1 MNICL
6 IGTDTIAFAGDV
18 DFSSLKKFGELR
30 LYPCLSADQVIENC
44 ADADVLLVNK
54 TDLSAR
60 VIAALP
66 RLKYIGLYSTGFNNV
81 DLSACKKRGIVVSNT
96 PDYSTD
102 AVAQHTLAL
111 LLAGAGS
118 LLDYTASVR
127 RGDWEKCAAFSYY
140 DYPMVEVSG
149 KTLGIFGFG
158 NIGRKVAKAAVAL
171 GMKILVCTRT
181 KKADCPYEY
190 AEKEALFS
198 RSDFLSLHC
207 PQNAETLGLI
217 GEKSLALM
225 KPTAILINTAR
236 GPIVDEAALID
247 ALTTGKI
254 ATAGLDTYEREPLPK
269 DHPLLTLDN
278 VVASAHAG
286 GNTKDN
292 DINMVNYVYHNIVAF
307 DRGEPLN
314 TPGDIVNGEYLK
326 K

>member
-6 IGTDTIAFAGDV
+6 IGTDTVAFAGDV

-30 LYPCLSADQVIENC
+30 LYPCLSADQAIENC

-102 AVAQHTLAL
+102 AVAQHALAL

-158 NIGRKVAKAAVAL
+158 NIGRKVAKAAAAL

-207 PQNAETLGLI
+207 PQNAETFGLI

-236 GPIVDEAALID
+236 GGLID
-247 ALTTGKI
+247 ERALADALDGGRL
-254 ATAGLDTYEREPLPK
+254 AGAYLDVASEEPIRS
-269 DHPLLTLDN
+269 DNPLLKAKNCHMTPHIAWQPLETRLRLHERVTEHLAAYLAGRPYD
-278 VVASAHAG
+278 VV
-286 GNTKDN
+286 N
-292 DINMVNYVYHNIVAF
+292 D
-307 DRGEPLN
+307 
-314 TPGDIVNGEYLK
+314 
-326 K
+326 